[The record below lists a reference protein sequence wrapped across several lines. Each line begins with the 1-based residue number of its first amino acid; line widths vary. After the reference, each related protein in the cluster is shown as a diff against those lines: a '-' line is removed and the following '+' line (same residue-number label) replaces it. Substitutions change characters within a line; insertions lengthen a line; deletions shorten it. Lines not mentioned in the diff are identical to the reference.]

1 MALTGRA
8 RARAAAL
15 SRALGA
21 PPPLAHT
28 RPPTSRA
35 RAPCRL
41 DGAGYG
47 IGQRFHE
54 LTAFRERPGR
64 RESGLVPMLQFVSHA
79 VWTALFGR
87 PADAL
92 EKSTDKAHT
101 YMIRDDE
108 PLVGA
113 FISVPRDMSRFNPAS
128 FMGGILRGVLD
139 GAGFPCTVQAV
150 TVAAPEGAVR
160 DRVVFVVTFDE
171 AIAAR
176 EG

>member
-1 MALTGRA
+1 MSGAHQA
-8 RARAAAL
+8 RART
-15 SRALGA
+15 LGA